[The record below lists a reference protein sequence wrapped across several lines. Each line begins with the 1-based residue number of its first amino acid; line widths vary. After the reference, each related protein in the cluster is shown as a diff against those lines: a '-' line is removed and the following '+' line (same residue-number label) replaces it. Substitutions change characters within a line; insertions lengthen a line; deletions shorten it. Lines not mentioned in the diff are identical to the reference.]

1 MAEPNHAPLRDNPD
15 VTHER
20 SDVDIRAIL
29 RFGVALILTAVVIHL
44 ALYWLLEQYENG
56 APRSAP
62 VVSAP
67 DTEEQIPPA
76 PRLQIAPRRNLA
88 ETRAAE
94 ERKLTTY
101 GWVDKEKQTV
111 RIPIDRAMELLAQR
125 GLPARKA
132 TRESR
137 NGGEVKKQQ

>member
-29 RFGVALILTAVVIHL
+29 RFGVALTLTAVVIHL

-67 DTEEQIPPA
+67 DAEEQTPA

-88 ETRAAE
+88 EMRAAE

-111 RIPIDRAMELLAQR
+111 RIPIGRAMELLAEP
-125 GLPARKA
+125 GLPARKQA
-132 TRESR
+132 EEER
-137 NGGEVKKQQ
+137 KK